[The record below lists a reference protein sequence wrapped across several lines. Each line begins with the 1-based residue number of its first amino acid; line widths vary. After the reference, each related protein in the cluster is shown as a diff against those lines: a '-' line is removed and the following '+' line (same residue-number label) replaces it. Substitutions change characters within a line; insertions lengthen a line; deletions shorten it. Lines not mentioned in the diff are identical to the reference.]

1 MRRFAKRPKVYP
13 LKVASSFVDLPGKEK
28 PVRVELQAMR
38 VGPFLFLAL
47 PGEPFVEYMF
57 QIEKA
62 IADRAIPIVVG
73 YANGGAYYVCT
84 AQAHKEGGYEP
95 NMTPLAP
102 EAEPIIVKQIQILA
116 DRVIGD
122 VFESFAPTG
131 LPGDTRYYTPS
142 IPGGTGSKK

>member
-1 MRRFAKRPKVYP
+1 MAKRPKIYP
-13 LKVASSFVDLPGKEK
+13 IKVASGVVELPGKEK
-28 PVRVELQAMR
+28 PVRCELQALR

-47 PGEPFVEYMF
+47 PGEPFIEYAF

-95 NMTPLAP
+95 NMTPLAG
-102 EAEPIIVKQIQILA
+102 EAEPIIVKQVLLLA

-122 VFESFAPTG
+122 VFESFAPG
-131 LPGDTRYYTPS
+131 PPGDTKYYTPS
-142 IPGGTGSKK
+142 IPSGRDVKK